1 MTSRFSEIPFNRFLN
16 FSLISHSEDRAE
28 VTMPLKE
35 SYTQEG
41 GVIHGGLIASLADT
55 AAVYILF
62 PNLPDDRAMT
72 SIEFKINFLSPVLLE
87 NGDLRAMAT
96 LVKRGR
102 KIAVCEVEVF
112 QQNKLIAKGLFT
124 YLFFQK

>member
-1 MTSRFSEIPFNRFLN
+1 MTSRFSEIPINRFLN
-16 FSLISHSEDRAE
+16 FSLISPSNQSTEI
-28 VTMPLKE
+28 TMPLKE

-62 PNLPDDRAMT
+62 PNLPDDRTMT
-72 SIEFKINFLSPVLLE
+72 SIEFKMNFLSPALLE
-87 NGDLRAMAT
+87 KGDLRAVAT

-102 KIAVCEVEVF
+102 KVAVCEVDVF